1 MVLAVTRGLSLAVPV
16 LSLLQSHGAKPL
28 YRKWAGRVWGSPCH
42 AGHPWA
48 ASLWILPTLPL
59 GGIFHSQPQ
68 NRSEGARSS
77 WLEQV

>member
-1 MVLAVTRGLSLAVPV
+1 MVLAATRGLLLAVPV

-28 YRKWAGRVWGSPCH
+28 YRRWAGGVWGSPCH

-48 ASLWILPTLPL
+48 ASWIPPMLPL